1 MPNQLNGV
9 VPLHFIGEVFGE
21 HVRTHVVSG
30 TIFSDHLPFGVGLMQ
45 EGKVDPV
52 GSADMAKCGAL
63 TGLDDPDGRF
73 IIFFEA
79 EPQL

>member
-9 VPLHFIGEVFGE
+9 VPLHFIGKVLGE

-45 EGKVDPV
+45 EGKIDPV
-52 GSADMAKCGAL
+52 GSADMAKSRAL
-63 TGLDDPDGRF
+63 TGLDDPDRCF
-73 IIFFEA
+73 IL
-79 EPQL
+79 P